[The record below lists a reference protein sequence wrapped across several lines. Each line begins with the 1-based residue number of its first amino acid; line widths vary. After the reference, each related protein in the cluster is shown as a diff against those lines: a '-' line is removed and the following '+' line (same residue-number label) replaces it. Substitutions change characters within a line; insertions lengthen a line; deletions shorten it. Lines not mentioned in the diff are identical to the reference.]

1 MSSAILSRTWKNQF
15 IGYCDLKRSCMPL
28 VSSTV
33 TGGVKQSPSWAMF
46 TTKPIQALGQ
56 KVGVALVSFLQQKS
70 LTLDHINDP
79 SYQPH
84 KLQDIHSERLSG
96 VATTKLVRA
105 LSGSDCCQ
113 SSASSPHNTQYPTPG
128 NI

>member
-1 MSSAILSRTWKNQF
+1 
-15 IGYCDLKRSCMPL
+15 MPL

-46 TTKPIQALGQ
+46 TTKPIQALDQ
-56 KVGVALVSFLQQKS
+56 KVGVAVVSFLQQKS

-113 SSASSPHNTQYPTPG
+113 SSASSPHNTQISNFEQYTNLEDTETG
-128 NI
+128 NLF